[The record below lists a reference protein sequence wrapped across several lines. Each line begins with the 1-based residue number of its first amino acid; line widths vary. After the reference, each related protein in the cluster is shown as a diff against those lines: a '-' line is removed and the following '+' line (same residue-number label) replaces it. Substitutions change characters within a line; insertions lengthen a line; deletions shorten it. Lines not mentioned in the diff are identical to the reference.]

1 MFEIRSL
8 KEYKLWIQHQ
18 GGNNSMRKTE
28 ETQMDLK
35 RDEIIQRLVEDG
47 IFKLQGKHLYELPLY
62 ALMKAY
68 IICTE

>member
-8 KEYKLWIQHQ
+8 EEYMLWIRHQ
-18 GGNNSMRKTE
+18 GGTYSMRKME

-35 RDEIIQRLVEDG
+35 REKVIQRLVKDG
-47 IFKLQGKHLYELPLY
+47 VFKLHGKHLYELPLY

-68 IICTE
+68 IIRTE